1 MIGVCKLDL
10 RLPENHSLKEK
21 RHVLR
26 KLVDRVRTRFNVA
39 ISEVGDNDLWQRAQ
53 MGFCTVGNDRRHINS
68 SLDKVIN
75 FIEQMNLVEML
86 QTEIEIIT
94 TEKELDSIVDTIIK
108 TAQTGDIGDGKIFVA
123 PVDEVIR
130 IRTGERGQ
138 KAV

>member
-1 MIGVCKLDL
+1 MVIGVCKLDL
-10 RLPENHSLKEK
+10 LIPENHSLKEK

-26 KLVDRVRTRFNVA
+26 KLTDRVRNRFNVA

-94 TEKELDSIVDTIIK
+94 L
-108 TAQTGDIGDGKIFVA
+108 
-123 PVDEVIR
+123 
-130 IRTGERGQ
+130 
-138 KAV
+138 

>member
-26 KLVDRVRTRFNVA
+26 KLIDRVRTRFNVA

-68 SLDKVIN
+68 SLDKVIY
-75 FIEQMNLVEML
+75 FIEQMNLVEMVH
-86 QTEIEIIT
+86 TEIEIIS
-94 TEKELDSIVDTIIK
+94 L
-108 TAQTGDIGDGKIFVA
+108 
-123 PVDEVIR
+123 
-130 IRTGERGQ
+130 
-138 KAV
+138 

>member
-1 MIGVCKLDL
+1 MVIGVCKLDL
-10 RLPENHSLKEK
+10 LIPENHSLKGK

-26 KLVDRVRTRFNVA
+26 KLTDRVRHRFNVA

-53 MGFCTVGNDRRHINS
+53 MGFCAVGNDRRHINS

-94 TEKELDSIVDTIIK
+94 L
-108 TAQTGDIGDGKIFVA
+108 
-123 PVDEVIR
+123 
-130 IRTGERGQ
+130 
-138 KAV
+138 